1 MGIWDS
7 LKKAFGMS
15 GPTVNILLLGLD
27 NSGKTTILNK
37 LKPGGVFLIYNYNI
51 GWKWR
56 SSNCWLCY

>member
-37 LKPGGVFLIYNYNI
+37 LKPGGVL
-51 GWKWR
+51 
-56 SSNCWLCY
+56 